1 MKKKGFDN
9 PDLFII
15 KEHLPISSTL
25 LYYKDYTTYFDF
37 VKLFLT
43 NSYNNLERSTSMNY
57 YNPYFLYP
65 YSTLSAPTT
74 NLLGSGIGRSFS
86 FSSLL
91 NGAQRTLNFVNQAIP
106 VVKQVSPMMKNAKTM
121 FKVMNEFKKVETK
134 DPKSG
139 MAKQQKFQETAM
151 NNTPN
156 QIVANETGPTFFA

>member
-1 MKKKGFDN
+1 MKKKGLDN
-9 PDLFII
+9 TGLFII

-25 LYYKDYTTYFDF
+25 LYYKDYTTYFNF

-65 YSTLSAPTT
+65 YSTLSSPTT
-74 NLLGSGIGRSFS
+74 NLLGSGLGRGFS

-121 FKVMNEFKKVETK
+121 FKVMNEFKKVDTK
-134 DPKSG
+134 EKKPQPT
-139 MAKQQKFQETAM
+139 KQNTYSDETADT
-151 NNTPN
+151 TPRPSP
-156 QIVANETGPTFFA
+156 INEAGPTFFA

>member
-9 PDLFII
+9 PGLLIT

-25 LYYKDYTTYFDF
+25 LYYKNYTTYFDF

-43 NSYNNLERSTSMNY
+43 NSYNKLERSTSMNY

-65 YSTLSAPTT
+65 YSTASTA
-74 NLLGSGIGRSFS
+74 NLLGNAAGRSFS

-91 NGAQRTLNFVNQAIP
+91 SGAQKTLNFVNQAIP

-121 FKVMNEFKKVETK
+121 FRVMNEFKKVDTKEPKKGSTTSNNLEESHPKNVETQ
-134 DPKSG
+134 S
-139 MAKQQKFQETAM
+139 F
-151 NNTPN
+151 
-156 QIVANETGPTFFA
+156 NETGPTFFV

>member
-1 MKKKGFDN
+1 MKKKGLDN
-9 PDLFII
+9 TGLFII

-43 NSYNNLERSTSMNY
+43 NSYNKLERSTSMNY

-74 NLLGSGIGRSFS
+74 NLLGSGLGKGFS

-121 FKVMNEFKKVETK
+121 FRVMNEFKKVDTK
-134 DPKSG
+134 EQKPQTIKQNISSENTADIVSKSSL
-139 MAKQQKFQETAM
+139 
-151 NNTPN
+151 
-156 QIVANETGPTFFA
+156 ANEAGPTFFA